1 MKRAEEQAPVSPFFA
16 KQKYKQ
22 VAGTVVKVTSE
33 EKNFVDEIALFL
45 SGGFDV
51 VATSSKMFSQETDC
65 FFQFFKV
72 ERKKGDPQ
80 H

>member
-1 MKRAEEQAPVSPFFA
+1 MKKADEQAPVSPFFA

-22 VAGTVVKVTSE
+22 VTGTIVKVTSE
-33 EKNFVDEIALFL
+33 EKNLVDEIALFL

-72 ERKKGDPQ
+72 SRKGNQP
-80 H
+80 